1 MPETCP
7 RVSRALRLCYADL
20 SLLSCS
26 SYAARV
32 SATAPV
38 KANTFT
44 MPSWLASLSSH
55 PIFELPDSPATAS
68 PTRSGPGPHPHHDR
82 TSALGQHNST
92 FTPLARASSSS
103 SRSPLFANVSTSPRT
118 GRNGSTPT
126 RSSSASSSVNALASA
141 RSKKPQVGGLG
152 RQSKMVVVAR
162 RDLIVAVGTEL
173 RITSLNQAKARMQH
187 ERPHANETDHDR
199 GEYKVLHTPLINF
212 EIQQLVLNPTNT
224 FLAVV
229 GAHSIAVVVLPRKG
243 SSSIVGST
251 VECRA
256 SSTMQ
261 ADLITSIFTRRSL
274 LVGHYYHGLSGS
286 PLVSQILW
294 HPWGANSSSLLVLTI
309 DSTIREYDISTDVEE
324 PTQTLSFIEH
334 QPQQTSRSTPT
345 KRSGAPRG
353 FSAEDR
359 NAKKAVAMCLGGGQ
373 ADWGPLTLF
382 GLMRNGDVVAICPF
396 LPKKASVPAS
406 YIHALSS
413 FVSTKVDYLNV
424 TEATSDSMAL
434 TLTSSTPTKS
444 AAAPH
449 LSSLYA
455 RQLQYVHQLVRQ
467 ASRAGASSSNLE
479 SEGMDI
485 DPTIQDSL
493 KDHLVHLTAPRFG
506 AGNAIPKVQGPFLLQ
521 PEPIELDHGED
532 CELDSLA
539 TDLLY
544 LYYEPQDR
552 MRVGDKEVKIGLG
565 VVGIAYLDGKVDL
578 CLEVEKVEARWE
590 EGSAELRGE
599 EEEKDALDELPSL
612 CVYET
617 IDLGLVRELDE
628 QQARASMTL
637 EGGWVSFIKDPLYVD
652 TIYLQHPLGSHC
664 IVLSRWLDDLV
675 DTLNPRLETGQE
687 DEEKQA
693 HEMNKAVRASEPS
706 QVVWIVKTVN
716 PIAASDDST
725 TADATTPL
733 SVPVVGMDLI
743 NDVYLGYTM
752 LLVTSSL
759 QLVAIEL
766 SLRVDSSLLPS
777 TTLSSSTHR
786 GKGLSNEPPP
796 YLSLLE
802 TPFKT
807 PSILTSSSQHVL
819 PRQVVPKSLA
829 NKGALETVTPDSL
842 RFIAKSVEALRTR
855 LSDLVDASDQV
866 QNRIELQLAE
876 LGRQLTKVH
885 ELRKIIAGGLIQETS
900 LNAGD
905 EERVLKDRIGKA
917 KERQEALLKRT
928 DRILQGL
935 MDRHAPS
942 VSTFERK
949 WFDELKRLEGEIEG
963 GKEGDGPGLTTRVE
977 RLVEKVEMLKPGLEE
992 MKKKKTEGPSGAG
1005 NLVLGGTQLHKVE
1018 EKLAEE
1024 AELIMEARR
1033 KVEKLSQALG
1043 ALSMA

>member
-1 MPETCP
+1 MPDETCP
-7 RVSRALRLCYADL
+7 KVGPCACAITLTSVCCRARRTPLKSREPHR
-20 SLLSCS
+20 SQQ
-26 SYAARV
+26 
-32 SATAPV
+32 
-38 KANTFT
+38 NTFT
-44 MPSWLASLSSH
+44 MPSWLSSLSSH
-55 PIFELPDSPATAS
+55 PIFELPDWPATAS
-68 PTRSGPGPHPHHDR
+68 STLSGPGPHPHHDR
-82 TSALGQHNST
+82 TSNL
-92 FTPLARASSSS
+92 TPLAQASSSS
-103 SRSPLFANVSTSPRT
+103 SRPSLFGNLST
-118 GRNGSTPT
+118 TPKTSRHGPTLT
-126 RSSSASSSVNALASA
+126 RSSSATSSVNALAST

-152 RQSKMVVVAR
+152 RQSKMVVVAG

-173 RITSLNQAKARMQH
+173 RITSLTQAKARMQH
-187 ERPHANETDHDR
+187 ERPHANETHHDR

-251 VECRA
+251 VECR
-256 SSTMQ
+256 
-261 ADLITSIFTRRSL
+261 SL

-294 HPWGANSSSLLVLTI
+294 HPWGTNSSSLLVLTI
-309 DSTIREYDISTDVEE
+309 DSTVREYDISTDVEE
-324 PTQTLSFIEH
+324 PTQTLSFIEDH
-334 QPQQTSRSTPT
+334 PQQTSRSTPS
-345 KRSGAPRG
+345 KRSGGPRG
-353 FSAEDR
+353 FSAEDK

-396 LPKKASVPAS
+396 LPKKASLPAS

-424 TEATSDSMAL
+424 TEPTSDSMAL
-434 TLTSSTPTKS
+434 TLKNSTPTKS

-467 ASRAGASSSNLE
+467 ASRAGASSSNFE
-479 SEGMDI
+479 SEGIDI

-506 AGNAIPKVQGPFLLQ
+506 AGNATPKVQGPFLMQ

-532 CELDSLA
+532 CELETLA
-539 TDLLY
+539 TDMMY

-552 MRVGDKEVKIGLG
+552 MREGDKEVKIGLG

-590 EGSAELRGE
+590 EGFAELRGE
-599 EEEKDALDELPSL
+599 GEDALDELPSL

-617 IDLGLVRELDE
+617 IDLGLVNELDE
-628 QQARASMTL
+628 QQPRASMSL

-652 TIYLQHPLGSHC
+652 IIYLQHPLGSHC
-664 IVLSRWLDDLV
+664 IVLSGWLDDLV
-675 DTLNPRLETGQE
+675 DTLNPSLEKGQE

-725 TADATTPL
+725 TTDATTPL

-777 TTLSSSTHR
+777 ATLSSSTHR
-786 GKGLSNEPPP
+786 GKGLPNEPPP

-802 TPFKT
+802 SPFKT
-807 PSILTSSSQHVL
+807 PSILASSSQHVL

-842 RFIAKSVEALRTR
+842 RFIGKSVEALRTR

-885 ELRKIIAGGLIQETS
+885 ELRKIIAGGLIQDTS

-905 EERVLKDRIGKA
+905 EERVLKDRIGKV
-917 KERQEALLKRT
+917 KERQEVLLKRT

-942 VSTFERK
+942 VSTFERN

-963 GKEGDGPGLTTRVE
+963 GKEGEGDGPGLTTRVE
-977 RLVEKVEMLKPGLEE
+977 RLVEKVELLKPGLEE
-992 MKKKKTEGPSGAG
+992 MKKKTEGPSGAG